1 MIAQLAFFD
10 LSLYSPG
17 ELSFPFVGSK
27 REHFADWVKHL
38 PKTPGTIYE
47 PFAGSAA
54 FSFHAIAHYNRQLP
68 LAWGETD
75 EGMRAIWN
83 VWGSDEIDNA
93 WSKMTVNQLVERWLC
108 ELLTAHLQAMEVAAT
123 LAPRLLIGGRRAV
136 VVGGEDKVI
145 AWTGADLLLRLFLR
159 VVRDRLKVI
168 LRCPKIWGRVQVA
181 AAYAVFKRFAHGSVM
196 RTSGK
201 GLNVSLSVD
210 KCKPSSITAWR
221 LEYPQPER
229 PQNLTIYKSASE
241 VQYRQNRTWNNGDI
255 ALIDPPYYCDKS
267 RCRPIS
273 PCYPG
278 HKPHVWETA
287 QLCLDA
293 LAAALA
299 AKVGTIIVTNYYC
312 PALDAAIS
320 ELCRVHGRR
329 VQVEDRGALKKLVAG
344 AGNAS
349 SGKRVKGNK
358 KPEPVEWVWV
368 INLSINGED

>member
-10 LSLYSPG
+10 LSLYTPG

-27 REHFADWVKHL
+27 REHFPSWVKYL
-38 PKTPGTIYE
+38 PKEPGTIYE

-68 LAWGETD
+68 LVWGEAD
-75 EGMRAIWN
+75 EGMRAIWDT
-83 VWGSDEIDNA
+83 WGSDEIDSA
-93 WSKMTVNQLVERWLC
+93 WSEMTVSQLIERWCC
-108 ELLTAHLQAMEVAAT
+108 ELLVAHLQAIKVAAT
-123 LAPRLLIGGRRAV
+123 LPARLLIGGRRTV
-136 VVGGEDKVI
+136 LVDGEEKVI
-145 AWTGADLLLRLFLR
+145 VWTGADLLLRYFLR

-168 LRCPKIWGRVQVA
+168 LRCPKIWGQVQVA

-210 KCKPSSITAWR
+210 KCKPQSVTAWQ

-229 PQNLTIYKSASE
+229 PQNLTIYKSAAAVE
-241 VQYRQNRTWNNGDI
+241 YRQNPTWDNGDI
-255 ALIDPPYYCDKS
+255 ALIDPPYYCDKALY
-267 RCRPIS
+267 RAIT
-273 PCYPG
+273 PCYPD
-278 HKPHVWETA
+278 HQPHDWSTA
-287 QLCLDA
+287 QLCLNA
-293 LAAALA
+293 LWAALS
-299 AKVGTIIVTNYYC
+299 AKIGTIIVTNYYC
-312 PALDAAIS
+312 PRLDYEIQRF
-320 ELCRVHGRR
+320 CVDYGRP
-329 VQVEDRGALKKLVAG
+329 VKVEDRGALKKLVAG

-368 INLSINGED
+368 INSSI

>member
-1 MIAQLAFFD
+1 VIAQLAFFD

-27 REHFADWVKHL
+27 REHFAGWVKHL
-38 PKTPGTIYE
+38 PKEPGTIYE

-68 LAWGETD
+68 LVWGEAD
-75 EGMRAIWN
+75 EGMRAIWDT
-83 VWGSDEIDNA
+83 WGSDEIDAA
-93 WSKMTVNQLVERWLC
+93 WSEMTVNQLIERWLC
-108 ELLTAHLQAMEVAAT
+108 ELQAAYLLVGEAAAA
-123 LAPRLLIGGRRAV
+123 LPPRLLIGGRRKV
-136 VVGGEDKVI
+136 VIDGEEKIIV
-145 AWTGADLLLRLFLR
+145 WTGADLLLRCFLR

-168 LRCPKIWGRVQVA
+168 LRCPKIWGQVQVA

-210 KCKPSSITAWR
+210 KCKPQSIMAWQ

-229 PQNLTIYKSASE
+229 PQNLAIYKSAAAVE
-241 VQYRQNRTWNNGDI
+241 YRQNPTWDNGDI
-255 ALIDPPYYCDKS
+255 ALIDPPYYCDKKLY
-267 RCRPIS
+267 RPIS
-273 PCYPG
+273 PCYPD
-278 HKPHVWETA
+278 HKPHDWATA

-293 LAAALA
+293 LEDALL
-299 AKVGTIIVTNYYC
+299 AKVGTIITTNYYC
-312 PALDAAIS
+312 PALDDAIS

-344 AGNAS
+344 AGNAG

-368 INLSINGED
+368 INSSI

>member
-1 MIAQLAFFD
+1 VIAQLAFFD

-27 REHFADWVKHL
+27 REHFAGWIKHL

-54 FSFHAIAHYNRQLP
+54 FSFRAIAHYNRQLP
-68 LAWGETD
+68 LVWGEAD
-75 EGMRAIWN
+75 EGMRAIWDT
-83 VWGSDEIDNA
+83 WGSDEIDSA
-93 WSKMTVNQLVERWLC
+93 WSEMSVNQLIERWRC
-108 ELLTAHLQAMEVAAT
+108 ELLVAHLQALKVAAT
-123 LAPRLLIGGRRAV
+123 LPPRLLFGGRRTV
-136 VVGGEDKVI
+136 VVDGEEKVI
-145 AWTGADLLLRLFLR
+145 IWTGADLLLRHFLR

-168 LRCPKIWGRVQVA
+168 LRCPKIWGQVQVA

-210 KCKPSSITAWR
+210 KCKLQSIMAWR

-229 PQNLTIYKSASE
+229 PQNLTIYKSAAA
-241 VQYRQNRTWNNGDI
+241 VQYRQNPIWDNGDI
-255 ALIDPPYYCDKS
+255 CINDAPYYCDKKLY
-267 RCRPIS
+267 RPIS
-273 PCYPG
+273 PCYPD
-278 HKPHVWETA
+278 HKPHDWATA

-293 LAAALA
+293 LEDALL
-299 AKVGTIIVTNYYC
+299 AKVGTIITTNYYC
-312 PALDAAIS
+312 PALDDAIS

-344 AGNAS
+344 AGNAG

-368 INLSINGED
+368 INSSI